1 MYVIVNS
8 RKDKGAPLK
17 EHILK
22 DNMPRGF
29 NARIAE
35 IQKEHQLSI
44 TDCDNQIQA
53 IRYEN
58 VDLQAQGDVYQTQ
71 LRKCQDHV

>member
-8 RKDKGAPLK
+8 RKDKGKTLK

-22 DNMPRGF
+22 DNVPCGF

-35 IQKEHQLSI
+35 IQEEHQLSI
-44 TDCDNQIQA
+44 TDRDNRIQA

-58 VDLQAQGDVYQTQ
+58 VDLQAQRDVYQTQ
-71 LRKCQDHV
+71 L